1 MATQFPT
8 NVVVL
13 PRPTPTTADRN
24 RAAEA
29 FALSLECAAA
39 GDIAGEEAALRTVLD
54 AVPDDPAA
62 NINYGNRLY
71 NRGRFQE
78 ALACYNTAV
87 GFASTNVL
95 ALFNR
100 GDVLEELGFFAEAVA
115 DWTAAVTLAPDFGDA
130 HYNLARALSRDG
142 RRREALRHWTKYL
155 ALDHAST
162 WASRARQEWKRL
174 LKLEPLQIVAR
185 KIA

>member
-8 NVVVL
+8 HVVVL

-39 GDIAGEEAALRTVLD
+39 GDIAGEEAALRAALD

-62 NINYGNRLY
+62 NINYGNCMY
-71 NRGRFQE
+71 NSGRFQE

-87 GFASTNVL
+87 GAASDNVL
-95 ALFNR
+95 ALNR
-100 GDVLEELGFFAEAVA
+100 GNALEELGFFAEAIA
-115 DWTAAVTLAPDFGDA
+115 DWTAAVTLAPGYGDV

-142 RRREALRHWTKYL
+142 RRREALLHWTNYL
-155 ALDHAST
+155 ALDRASA
-162 WASRARQEWKRL
+162 WASRARQERKRC
-174 LKLEPLQIVAR
+174 
-185 KIA
+185 